1 MEVAKQRGRPS
12 KLVEQR
18 LLEGM
23 SKLSPLF
30 LEKLEEGLKEGHP
43 WALKIYANH
52 SLPKNAIDFNIQTE
66 KIDIQNIIRFVN
78 TNPNE
83 KNTE

>member
-1 MEVAKQRGRPS
+1 MEVAKKRGRPP
-12 KLVEQR
+12 KEVEER
-18 LLEGM
+18 LIEGM

-30 LEKLEEGLKEGHP
+30 LEKLEQALKEGKP
-43 WALKIYANH
+43 YALKIYANH
-52 SLPKNAIDFNIQTE
+52 ALPKNPDFNIQTE
-66 KIDIQNIIRFVN
+66 KFDISNVITFVN

>member
-1 MEVAKQRGRPS
+1 MEVAKRGRPP
-12 KLVEQR
+12 KQVEER

-30 LEKLEEGLKEGHP
+30 LEKLEQALKENKP
-43 WALKIYANH
+43 YALKIYANH
-52 SLPKNAIDFNIQTE
+52 VLPKKAMDFNIQTE
-66 KIDIQNIIRFVN
+66 KIDVQNIIRFVN

>member
-1 MEVAKQRGRPS
+1 MEVAKRGRPP
-12 KLVEQR
+12 KQVEQR

-30 LEKLEEGLKEGHP
+30 LDSLEQALREGKP
-43 WALKIYANH
+43 YALKIYANH
-52 SLPKNAIDFNIQTE
+52 VFPKNAIDFNIQTE
-66 KIDIQNIIRFVN
+66 KVDVQNIIRFVN

>member
-1 MEVAKQRGRPS
+1 MEVAKRGRPP
-12 KLVEQR
+12 KAIEQR
-18 LLEGM
+18 LIEGM

-30 LEKLEEGLKEGHP
+30 LEKLEQGLKEGKP
-43 WALKIYANH
+43 YALKIYANH
-52 SLPKNAIDFNIQTE
+52 VLPKNAIDFNIQTE
-66 KIDIQNIIRFVN
+66 KIDVQNIIRFVN